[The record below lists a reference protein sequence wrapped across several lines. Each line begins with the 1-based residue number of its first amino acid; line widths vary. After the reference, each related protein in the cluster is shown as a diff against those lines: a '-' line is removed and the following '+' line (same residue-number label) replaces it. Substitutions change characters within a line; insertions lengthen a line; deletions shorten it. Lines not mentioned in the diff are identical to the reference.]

1 VTFESVSFS
10 TATPVYNNNQSPKL
24 TDSDPVAA
32 FRGNNG
38 LLTPAE
44 GHDCRHHFTYLP
56 LSYGWY
62 PRPVQTLQA
71 MRVFMKCVPIAV
83 LLLVPFATTAPAVS
97 SPLSADQAS
106 VLESAR
112 VYSIDYIRKL
122 PNFIC
127 TQITNRESIGFAFRS
142 VMTSD
147 VIEEQL
153 TFANQK
159 ESYEVVRIN
168 LKKVSGVQH
177 MAIPGAISAGEFGS
191 SLHALFDQQSHAAF
205 SWDRMARLRGH
216 SVYVFAF
223 QVPQEA
229 GIRMFHE
236 ESGQNIVAPYTGMI
250 FVDAD
255 TKEVIRITI
264 YVELPPTFPVKAAEA
279 MVDYKPV
286 TIDGKDF
293 TLPFHSEV
301 RMTYDSHKFVN
312 RIDYQAYHKFVAHAT
327 LRLDDDANVSTP
339 ATNEAPTHR
348 GCR

>member
-1 VTFESVSFS
+1 ML
-10 TATPVYNNNQSPKL
+10 A
-24 TDSDPVAA
+24 
-32 FRGNNG
+32 
-38 LLTPAE
+38 
-44 GHDCRHHFTYLP
+44 
-56 LSYGWY
+56 
-62 PRPVQTLQA
+62 
-71 MRVFMKCVPIAV
+71 FMKCVRIAA
-83 LLLVPFATTAPAVS
+83 LLLVSFATTGRAPAVS
-97 SPLSADQAS
+97 SALSADQAS

-112 VYSIDYIRKL
+112 AYSVEYIRKL

-127 TQITNRESIGFAFRS
+127 TQITNRERTGFTFGS
-142 VMTSD
+142 VITSD
-147 VIEEQL
+147 VIEEKL

-191 SLHALFDQQSHAAF
+191 SLHAIFDQQSHTAF
-205 SWDRMARLRGH
+205 SWDRMAQLRGH

-236 ESGQNIVAPYTGMI
+236 ESGQDIVAPYTGMI
-250 FVDAD
+250 FVNAD

-264 YVELPPTFPVKAAEA
+264 HVELPPKFSVKAAEA
-279 MVDYKPV
+279 MVDYKPI
-286 TIDGKDF
+286 TIAGKDF

-312 RIDYQAYHKFVAHAT
+312 RIDYKAYRKFVAHAT
-327 LRLDDDANVSTP
+327 LRLDDDANVPTP
-339 ATNEAPTHR
+339 AMNGAPTH
-348 GCR
+348 

>member
-1 VTFESVSFS
+1 LPGGLNERK
-10 TATPVYNNNQSPKL
+10 ACLQQQSIAKAHELPRF
-24 TDSDPVAA
+24 VAI
-32 FRGNNG
+32 RD

-44 GHDCRHHFTYLP
+44 GHDCHHHFTYLP
-56 LSYGWY
+56 LSYSWY
-62 PRPVQTLQA
+62 PRPVQTRQA
-71 MRVFMKCVPIAV
+71 MRAFMKCVRIAV
-83 LLLVPFATTAPAVS
+83 LLLVPFATTGRAPAES

-112 VYSIDYIRKL
+112 VYSVEYIRKL

-127 TQITNRESIGFAFRS
+127 TQITDRESIGFAFRS

-205 SWDRMARLRGH
+205 SWDRMGRLRGH

-236 ESGQNIVAPYTGMI
+236 ESKQNIVAPYAGMI

-264 YVELPPTFPVKAAEA
+264 YVELPPTFPIKAAEA

-286 TIDGKDF
+286 TIDGKEF

-312 RIDYQAYHKFVAHAT
+312 RIDYKAYHKFVAHAT
-327 LRLDDDANVSTP
+327 LRLDDHANVPSP
-339 ATNEAPTHR
+339 PTN
-348 GCR
+348 